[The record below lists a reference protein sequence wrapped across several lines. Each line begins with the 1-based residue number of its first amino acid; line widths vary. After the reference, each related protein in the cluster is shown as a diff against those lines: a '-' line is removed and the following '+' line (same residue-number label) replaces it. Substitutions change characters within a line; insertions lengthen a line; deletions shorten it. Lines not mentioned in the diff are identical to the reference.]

1 MALTKTPSCEIDKK
15 MSSFTLMSTSDE
27 LIKSDDI
34 VGKNGTVIMFI
45 CNHCPYVIAI
55 IKELVLTAKKLQ
67 TIGISS
73 AAIMPNDYKNYP
85 DDCFEKMK
93 VFSDQNQF
101 CFPYLLDD
109 TQEVAKNFGAVC
121 TPDFFGYDSDLK
133 LQYRGRLRELK
144 NFVPVKDGE
153 SDLLTAMKQVAETQ
167 NGPEDQIPSAG
178 CGIKW
183 KYD

>member
-133 LQYRGRLRELK
+133 LQYRGRLAKIENLK
-144 NFVPVKDGE
+144 FVNKKN
-153 SDLLTAMKQVAETQ
+153 DLFDAMSKIAETKK
-167 NGPEDQIPSAG
+167 GPLNQYPSMG
-178 CGIKW
+178 CSIKW
-183 KYD
+183 R